1 VKTVLV
7 TGATGLIG
15 ANICVQLV
23 KRGDKART
31 IARKPDG
38 ADARALKK
46 LGVEVIGG
54 DITDRK
60 CVEQATRGVQGVIHS
75 AALRGIP
82 GATNENSL
90 GPNTVGTIN
99 VLSAAW
105 AAGNVPVLQVL
116 TATFFDGYSKSMSE
130 SSPLDKNFLN
140 TDPYSLTKRLAYV
153 EGMVRV
159 KEGQDI
165 RFMLPGAGY
174 GTTPCLENGMFHP
187 SFNSRIQLAIKGELN
202 AQMPMMVPYVTG
214 EDCAF
219 VCVAALDKGTTGERY
234 MAYGRQQDADTIA
247 NICNL
252 ACRVAGVKH
261 RVEEVPRDKLD
272 DPAII
277 AKYGQTMPTLAK
289 RIAPKPLFDSSFTE
303 KTLGYKPT
311 PLDEGLKVTLD
322 WMRQHKFI

>member
-1 VKTVLV
+1 MKTILV

-15 ANICVQLV
+15 ANICEQLI

-38 ADARALKK
+38 ADAQALKK
-46 LGVEVIGG
+46 LGVEVIAG

-60 CVEQATRGVQGVIHS
+60 CVEKATQGVQGVVHS

-105 AAGNVPVLQVL
+105 AAGNIPVVQVL
-116 TATFFDGYSKSMSE
+116 TSTFFDGYSKPMSDT
-130 SSPLDKNFLN
+130 SPLDKNFLN

-153 EGMVRV
+153 EGRVRV
-159 KEGQDI
+159 LEGQDI

-219 VCVAALDKGTTGERY
+219 VCVAALDKGAAGDRY
-234 MAYGRQQDADTIA
+234 MAYGLVKDVDTIA

-252 ACRVAGVKH
+252 ACQVAGVKH

-289 RIAPKPLFDSSFTE
+289 RVSPKPLFDSSFTE
-303 KTLGYKPT
+303 KKLDYKPT
-311 PLDEGLKVTLD
+311 PLDKGLATTIE
-322 WMRQHKFI
+322 WMRKNKCI